1 VVAERGWQAG
11 REAMT
16 LKPPAPGNDG
26 DGVSWTDRILAAVPK
41 VDVSVNAADY
51 DYVGDGVAD
60 DTGPIV
66 GALEALTAYTG
77 GHGGGRIVLP
87 RTATGIA
94 KVTPGEILLT
104 DGQYIVGDGARGVLI
119 RGSGAGALIGS
130 ESDAGSDP
138 LNNYVGLENL
148 YVYNQSSSASALAAD
163 FHQVGHLRFKGVTFQ
178 GAAAGG
184 YVVRLRACI
193 IVDFLDRCHIGG
205 AGVSACEAGLLLNG
219 SNNVVHLHGISIT
232 DAKSGVLA
240 LGGTN
245 LVIDG
250 GSHFENL
257 AGGATNNAAIAL
269 DGVQGGAIKDNYFE
283 SNPMSAIAAFSGVGD
298 PTRGFEVG
306 FNYMTNQGSPFIDAS
321 NFAESDFF
329 PNVMIP
335 GANATNANGLIAQSS
350 NARRCRYYPQR
361 LASGSGTPVD
371 TVGAT
376 DAQRFDTGGRLQTL
390 NAAGS
395 DAWLVSN
402 LSGDTWQR
410 VSWTADGVL
419 ARGLG
424 AAQPD
429 VKFVVGAGTPEGAVT
444 AAPGSLYQRTNG
456 GANTSLYVKE
466 SGTGNTGWVAK

>member
-1 VVAERGWQAG
+1 VS
-11 REAMT
+11 

-26 DGVSWTDRILAAVPK
+26 NGVGWTDQILARAPK
-41 VDVSVNAADY
+41 ADLSVNAADY

-66 GALEALTAYTG
+66 DALEALTAYTG
-77 GHGGGRIVLP
+77 GHGGGRVVLP
-87 RTATGIA
+87 RTVTGIA

-104 DGQYIVGDGARGVLI
+104 DGQCIVGDGARGVLI
-119 RGSGAGALIGS
+119 RGSGAGALVGS

-148 YVYNQSSSASALAAD
+148 YVYNQSSSASAFAVD

-193 IVDFLDRCHIGG
+193 LVDFLDRCHIGG

-219 SNNVVHLHGISIT
+219 ACNVVHLHGISVT
-232 DAKSGVLA
+232 DAKSAVLA

-257 AGGATNNAAIAL
+257 AGGATNNAVIAL
-269 DGVQGGAIKDNYFE
+269 DGVQGGAIRDCYFE

-321 NFAESDFF
+321 NIAESDFF

-350 NARRCRYYPQR
+350 TARRCRYYPQR
-361 LASGSGTPVD
+361 LASGSGTSVD
-371 TVGAT
+371 LAGAT
-376 DAQRFDTGGRLQTL
+376 DAIRFDTGGRVQTL
-390 NAAGS
+390 NASGS
-395 DAWLVSN
+395 DTWLRSDVA
-402 LSGDTWQR
+402 GDAWQR
-410 VSWTADGVL
+410 VAWSADGSL

-424 AAQPD
+424 AAAPD
-429 VKFVVGAGTPEGAVT
+429 VKFVVGAGTPEGSVT
-444 AAPGSLYQRTNG
+444 AGVGSVYQRTNG

>member
-1 VVAERGWQAG
+1 MTRTGGGGFVSTFASRLTALESAGGVPGAIVAS
-11 REAMT
+11 
-16 LKPPAPGNDG
+16 L
-26 DGVSWTDRILAAVPK
+26 
-41 VDVSVNAADY
+41 SVNAADY

-60 DTGPIV
+60 DTGAITD
-66 GALEALTAYTG
+66 ALDALTAYSG
-77 GHGGGRIVLP
+77 GAGGGRVILP
-87 RTATGIA
+87 RTPTNIA
-94 KVTPGEILLT
+94 KITSTISLT
-104 DGQYIVGDGARGVLI
+104 SGQRIVGDGPRGPVV
-119 RGSGAGALIGS
+119 RGTIAGALFDS
-130 ESDAGSDP
+130 ETDAGADP
-138 LNNYVGLENL
+138 LNYYVGLENL
-148 YVYNQSSSASALAAD
+148 YLFNQSTNSAALTVD
-163 FHQVGHLRFKGVTFQ
+163 FHQIGNLLFKGVTFQ
-178 GAAAGG
+178 GVASGG
-184 YVVRLRACI
+184 YVARLRACI
-193 IVDFLDRCHIGG
+193 LVDFLDRCQMGG
-205 AGVSACEAGLLLNG
+205 TGMSACEAALLLNG
-219 SNNVVHLHGISIT
+219 GCNVVHLHGISIA
-232 DAKSGVLA
+232 DAKSGVKA

-250 GSHFENL
+250 ASHFENL

-269 DGVQGGAIKDNYFE
+269 DGVQGGAIRDNYFE
-283 SNPMSAIAAFSGVGD
+283 SNPQSAIAAFSGVGD

-335 GANATNANGLIAQSS
+335 GANSTNANGLTATSS
-350 NARRCRYYPQR
+350 TARRCRYYPQR

-371 TVGAT
+371 TTGAT

-402 LSGDTWQR
+402 LSGDSWQR

-429 VKFVVGAGTPEGAVT
+429 VKFVVGAGTPEGVVT